1 MNAKSKTIAFDL
13 AMVLLLVICD
23 YQHANSL
30 GETISAFMTQ
40 RGLTVRLSIT
50 LSMRP

>member
-1 MNAKSKTIAFDL
+1 MNAICKTIAFDL

-30 GETISAFMTQ
+30 GETISAFMIQ
-40 RGLTVRLSIT
+40 SIGLKQGRGDDST
-50 LSMRP
+50 